1 MPSPFPGMDP
11 FLEHPE
17 VFPDLHDTLIALM
30 TMAIQP
36 QLPHPYYAAIGARIW
51 VEKSERPLGPDVRIH
66 KDAPGKSARNSGATA
81 LMVQERRT
89 EPVVIRIPLD
99 ENKETFLQV
108 FKGTLANK
116 RLITSIEILS
126 PTNKTRGKKGRKLYV
141 RKQRQMLKSGVNL
154 NSSPRGRQ

>member
-1 MPSPFPGMDP
+1 
-11 FLEHPE
+11 
-17 VFPDLHDTLIALM
+17 
-30 TMAIQP
+30 
-36 QLPHPYYAAIGARIW
+36 
-51 VEKSERPLGPDVRIH
+51 
-66 KDAPGKSARNSGATA
+66 
-81 LMVQERRT
+81 MVQERRT